1 MRDGWR
7 QTKMSQRN
15 VEIVIGRLAT
25 DEEARERYLDDPRA
39 EIASWR
45 EGGLELSA
53 VEVEALTS
61 LPRKPLEALA
71 DALDPRLQKASLK
84 TGGRR
89 RPR

>member
-1 MRDGWR
+1 
-7 QTKMSQRN
+7 MSQRN

-25 DEEARERYLDDPRA
+25 DEEARGRFLDDPQA

-45 EGGLELSA
+45 QEGLELSA
-53 VEVEALTS
+53 VEAEALAR
-61 LPRKPLEALA
+61 LPHGPLEALA

-84 TGGRR
+84 MGGKR